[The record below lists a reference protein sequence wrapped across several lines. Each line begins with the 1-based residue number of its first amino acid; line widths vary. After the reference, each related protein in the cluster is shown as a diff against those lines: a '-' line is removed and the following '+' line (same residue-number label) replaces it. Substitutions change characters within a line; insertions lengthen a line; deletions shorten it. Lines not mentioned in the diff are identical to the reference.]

1 MAQERT
7 LDVAE
12 LIEGRKLGSAQI
24 WVALLL
30 CTLMALEGYD
40 MQTLSFAAPS
50 ILQEWGVSRVA
61 FGYVLT
67 AHLLGYLVGAVFLTF
82 YGDRLGRKNII
93 IAGATI
99 FSVFTF
105 AAGIASSPFELFAL
119 RFLAGIGLGG
129 AIPTG
134 IALAAEY
141 MPHRIRATMIGL
153 MFVAYNLGAASG
165 GFIASWSI
173 EQFGW
178 HSVFFI
184 GGVAAL
190 PVILVL
196 AVWLPE
202 SIRFLVVRGRDH
214 AKVAAIARTL
224 RPQDDLSGV
233 TRFTVNEEIRTNS
246 ANSLLTEGRAAV
258 TILLWAAFILSFTG
272 HYFITGWM
280 PTVLSDNGFTI
291 SEANASMGW
300 FQMGGAVGS
309 LIVAVA
315 LDRLGIK
322 VVGWTFMFAVPVVI
336 ALGLE
341 ANYFLLQV
349 NMLIAGIGVLGGQ
362 IGLNALCG
370 TIYPTYMRA
379 MGAGWALGIGRIGAM
394 SGPIIGG
401 YLLAMGLQRPV
412 LLFLTA
418 VPLFFCALSLFALAV
433 AKRNQDQRDGV
444 QATSIKASGFAH

>member
-12 LIEGRKLGSAQI
+12 LIEGRKLGSAQV

-30 CTLMALEGYD
+30 CTLMAIEGYD

-50 ILQEWGVSRVA
+50 ILREWGVSRA
-61 FGYVLT
+61 EFGVVLT
-67 AHLLGYLVGAVFLTF
+67 AHLFGYLVGAVFLSF
-82 YGDRLGRKNII
+82 YGDRLGRRNII
-93 IAGATI
+93 IAGAVI

-105 AAGIASSPFELFAL
+105 GAGFAGSQIELFL
-119 RFLAGIGLGG
+119 WRFGAGIGLGG

-141 MPHRIRATMIGL
+141 MPHRIRATTIGL

-173 EQFGW
+173 EEFGW
-178 HSVFFI
+178 PSVFFI
-184 GGVAAL
+184 GGAAAIPMFVALAL
-190 PVILVL
+190 
-196 AVWLPE
+196 WLPE

-214 AKVAAIARTL
+214 ASVAAIARKL
-224 RPQDDLSGV
+224 RPAEDFSNV
-233 TRFTVNEEIRTNS
+233 TRFVINEESRTNS
-246 ANSLLTEGRAAV
+246 LNSLFTEGRALV
-258 TILLWAAFILSFTG
+258 TALLWTAFILSFTG

-291 SEANASMGW
+291 AEANASMGM
-300 FQMGGAVGS
+300 FQMGGAIGS
-309 LIVAVA
+309 FLIAVL
-315 LDRLGIK
+315 LDRVGIK
-322 VVGWTFMFAVPVVI
+322 IVGWTFLFAVPVVV

-341 ANYFLLQV
+341 ADYTLLQA

-379 MGAGWALGIGRIGAM
+379 MGAGWALGVGRIGAV

-401 YLLAMGLQRPV
+401 YLLAIGLERPI

-418 VPLFFCALSLFALAV
+418 VPLFFCALSLFALAI

-444 QATSIKASGFAH
+444 QAASLKASGFAH